1 MAKPRARLTD
11 ANDPLTSTD
20 SVLAGFEQVSKL
32 TSQQSNNTASQEDE
46 EQAEGTISQ
55 LEEKTTSREVKKL
68 TSQEVNLSALGQ
80 VVLLESQQANK
91 LASQQANKLA
101 IRKCTFQL
109 NEEILKQLDIFH
121 LQLQLDLGKSDAPY
135 KEVIVEEAIAQ
146 LLECAAQNRA
156 AIVAQLKERQ
166 AQR

>member
-32 TSQQSNNTASQEDE
+32 TSQQSNNTTSQEDKD
-46 EQAEGTISQ
+46 QTEGTISQ
-55 LEEKTTSREVKKL
+55 LEQKTTRQEVKKL
-68 TSQEVNLSALGQ
+68 ASQEVDKSTLEQ
-80 VVLLESQQANK
+80 VVLP
-91 LASQQANKLA
+91 ASRQVGKSA

-121 LQLQLDLGKSDAPY
+121 LQLQLELGKSDAPY

-146 LLECAAQNRA
+146 LLEFAAQNRA
-156 AIVAQLKERQ
+156 TVLAQLKERQ